1 MKTDDTIF
9 APATAVGAGAI
20 SVVRLSGPQ
29 AIDIASSV
37 LDRPLRDLP
46 GYSARFCRILE
57 PDGAELDAAVVTVFR
72 APHSYTGEDSVE
84 FSCHAS
90 PFVVSRLMA
99 LLDAA
104 GARPAEAGEFT
115 RRAFVNGKMDLA
127 QAEAVA
133 DLIASESRAAHRV
146 AMNQLRGGF
155 SAELQEMRDKLLELT
170 TLIELELDF
179 SEEEVIFADRSKLLA
194 LADAVGAKAEALR
207 DSFRLGNAIRKGV
220 PVAIV
225 GAANTGKSTL
235 LNALLGEDR
244 AIVSDIAGTTRDT
257 VEETLTLGDT
267 LFRFIDTA
275 GIRESDDAV
284 EKLGIG
290 RSLDKL
296 HAADIVLGVLDLSD
310 SPEAFLAAAKRLVCE
325 VDFTQQRLVLIGNK
339 CDKEGVNK
347 NVINLN
353 NFVLLPDNK
362 SANIESLPLSAKTGA
377 GVDSLKAL
385 LQVIQSARLSAQ
397 PGTLVIDARHADAL
411 GQAADALRDVRF
423 GLRAGT
429 PTDLVAQDLR
439 RALHHLG
446 TITGAVTTDD
456 VLSQIFSRFCIG
468 K

>member
-9 APATAVGAGAI
+9 APATSVGAGAI

-46 GYSARFCRILE
+46 GYSARFCRVLE

-99 LLDAA
+99 LLGAA

-170 TLIELELDF
+170 TLMELELDF

-194 LADAVGAKAEALR
+194 LADGVCAKAEALR

-235 LNALLGEDR
+235 LNAILGEDR

-257 VEETLTLGDT
+257 VEETLTLGET

-296 HAADIVLGVLDLSD
+296 HAADIVLGVLDLSAA
-310 SPEAFLAAAKRLVCE
+310 PEVFLVAAKRLVSE

-339 CDKEGVNK
+339 CDKKGVNK
-347 NVINLN
+347 NVIALN
-353 NFVLLPDNK
+353 NFVLSPDYK
-362 SANIESLPLSAKTGA
+362 SFNMESLPLSAKTGD
-377 GVDSLKAL
+377 GVDSLKVL

-423 GLRAGT
+423 GLRSGT